1 MALLGKQYAYLGLEI
16 GSSSLKLVELIN
28 RHRRVEVATY
38 AEANVANPLISPRGS
53 AEDAVRSTANI
64 ISQMLELAN
73 VSTDATIAALPS
85 SIVFSTVLTLPNLP
99 EKKMNDAVHFAAR
112 DVVPAELDDMFLGWS
127 KVGSAPHMEGEPVA
141 TTVTV
146 PIVSAADDANRSSN
160 KTVPVFIT
168 AAPRDVVS
176 RYAQVMDLVG
186 LELVALEV
194 ETFPLVRSLL
204 TNEQDSA
211 MIVDIGDQTT
221 TYHVIDK
228 GTARISHTINYG
240 GGDLTTAIAA
250 TLKSSSAEAN
260 RAKAAH
266 GLLSTAPEAVRSV
279 TNEAVKKL
287 TSEAQRLIALYV
299 DQKHSDPI
307 TKTVLIGGGA
317 KLPGL
322 ADVWA
327 KAVQHKVQIGNP
339 WRGLTYAQELQ
350 KRVAQIGP
358 TYGVAIGLALRGIN
372 AV

>member
-1 MALLGKQYAYLGLEI
+1 MALLGKQYAYLGLDI
-16 GSSSLKLVELIN
+16 GSSSLKLVELIS
-28 RHRRVEVATY
+28 RHRRIEVATY
-38 AEANVANPLISPRGS
+38 AEANVANPLIAPRGS
-53 AEDAVRSTANI
+53 SEDAVRSTANI
-64 ISQMLELAN
+64 ISQMLERAN
-73 VSTDATIAALPS
+73 VSTDTTIAALPS
-85 SIVFSTVLTLPNLP
+85 SIVFSTVLTLPDLP

-127 KVGSAPHMEGEPVA
+127 KVGSAPHMEGSGAE
-141 TTVTV
+141 
-146 PIVSAADDANRSSN
+146 
-160 KTVPVFIT
+160 VPVVPAAEDGSPLSNQSIPIFIT
-168 AAPRDVVS
+168 AAPRDVVG
-176 RYAQVMDLVG
+176 RYAQVMDLLG
-186 LELVALEV
+186 LELMALEV

-204 TNEQDSA
+204 TSEHDSA

-221 TYHVIDK
+221 TYHIIDR
-228 GTARISHTINYG
+228 GTARISHTLNYG
-240 GGDLTTAIAA
+240 GGDLTSALATA
-250 TLKSSSAEAN
+250 LKSSSAEAN
-260 RAKAAH
+260 RVKATH
-266 GLLSTAPEAVRSV
+266 GLLPTAPAAVQSATTEA
-279 TNEAVKKL
+279 AQKL
-287 TSEAQRLIALYV
+287 ISEAQRLLTLYV

-350 KRVAQIGP
+350 TRVTQLGP